1 MSFFSSHPKF
11 SQDIQTENLVKQP
24 NNQPKEPMMNYSHYQ
39 NNNVRVFG
47 KEITNLVRVESSENN
62 QNDDPNLP
70 TSKFNKYNPEVQKPL
85 RNNSTKL
92 KIRAPF
98 MPDTSDISIYSN
110 TTIDYHN
117 LNDFRLQESLTSLAS
132 LDENEI
138 KEAPMEA
145 CDIREKGN
153 PQFVSDYAATIFKH
167 LRENEKYIGKPGYM
181 AKQSDINEKM
191 RAILIDW
198 LVDIHVR
205 FKLLDE
211 TLFLTINLIDRYLE
225 KCEVPR
231 QKLQLVGVT
240 AMLIASKYE
249 EIYAPEIKDFVYVTD
264 KAYSREEILDMEGK
278 ILAALEFKLT
288 TTTSYRF
295 LERYANVHDA
305 DERTFM
311 LARYL
316 IELSL
321 IECRM
326 LKYTPSNLAA
336 SALYLACKILKRSA
350 WDECLANTTQYTE
363 QDIRPCAKDLC
374 VLLQNAPRM
383 SLQAIRTKFAQD
395 KYMEISKIQ
404 LDRN

>member
-1 MSFFSSHPKF
+1 MSFLYSHPNF
-11 SQDIQTENLVKQP
+11 SQDNQTENLVKQP
-24 NNQPKEPMMNYSHYQ
+24 PVQPKESTMSYTHYQ
-39 NNNVRVFG
+39 SNNIRVFG
-47 KEITNLVRVESSENN
+47 TELTNLVRVENENN
-62 QNDDPNLP
+62 QNEDPNIQISKLP
-70 TSKFNKYNPEVQKPL
+70 HKFDQTKSL
-85 RNNSTKL
+85 RNNAPKL

-98 MPDTSDISIYSN
+98 MPVSSDVSMYSN
-110 TTIDYHN
+110 TTFDYGFHDDSK
-117 LNDFRLQESLTSLAS
+117 LKESFLTSF
-132 LDENEI
+132 DESEI

-153 PQFVSDYAATIFKH
+153 PQYVSDYAATIFKH
-167 LRENEKYIGKPGYM
+167 LRENEKYIGKYGYM
-181 AKQSDINEKM
+181 TKQTDINEKM
-191 RAILIDW
+191 RAILVDW
-198 LVDIHVR
+198 IVDVHAR

-225 KCEVPR
+225 RCEIPR
-231 QKLQLVGVT
+231 QKLQLVGIT
-240 AMLIASKYE
+240 CMLIASKYE

-305 DERTFM
+305 DERTLM
-311 LARYL
+311 LAKYL

-326 LKYTPSNLAA
+326 LKYTPSNLAG

-350 WDECLANTTQYTE
+350 WDECLANTTQYSE
-363 QDIRPCAKDLC
+363 QEIRPCAKDLC
-374 VLLQNAPRM
+374 VLLQNAPKM
-383 SLQAIRTKFAQD
+383 SLQAIRTKFAHA